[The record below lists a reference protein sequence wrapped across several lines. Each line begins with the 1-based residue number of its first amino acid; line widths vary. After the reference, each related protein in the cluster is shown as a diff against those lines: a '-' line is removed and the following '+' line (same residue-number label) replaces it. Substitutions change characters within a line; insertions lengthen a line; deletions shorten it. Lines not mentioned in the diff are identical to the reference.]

1 MGTSKTIQATQE
13 EKLISVSVEDGE
25 VVCRGRSVI
34 TVGSKKIRGPAE
46 ELTITSWPI
55 EVEGVKCTR
64 RHVLDLLQALYE
76 GEINA
81 RNKS

>member
-46 ELTITSWPI
+46 ELTITS
-55 EVEGVKCTR
+55 
-64 RHVLDLLQALYE
+64 
-76 GEINA
+76 
-81 RNKS
+81 